1 MGQRCVIF
9 DIDGTLAD
17 CTHRLHFVKHGKR
30 DWDGFFAAMGAGGI
44 VEPVRELL
52 WAVARGDFPIVICSG
67 RPERYRDVMQNW
79 LGRNGIGYDAL
90 YMRPDGDFRADHIV
104 KKQIL
109 DGMRADGFEPFLVI
123 DDRQRVVDMWREDGL
138 VCLQAAP
145 ERPEIPETAILSLMV
160 GPSGGGKSTWLGSD
174 AFCMH
179 GNGDVLL
186 TEGLEAAL
194 KAAAPLIIE
203 DCAKAVDYSLCDVAE
218 DAELFGA
225 HRDFFAATVRALK
238 DA

>member
-138 VCLQAAP
+138 VCLQDAP
-145 ERPEIPETAILSLMV
+145 ERPEIPET
-160 GPSGGGKSTWLGSD
+160 
-174 AFCMH
+174 
-179 GNGDVLL
+179 
-186 TEGLEAAL
+186 AL